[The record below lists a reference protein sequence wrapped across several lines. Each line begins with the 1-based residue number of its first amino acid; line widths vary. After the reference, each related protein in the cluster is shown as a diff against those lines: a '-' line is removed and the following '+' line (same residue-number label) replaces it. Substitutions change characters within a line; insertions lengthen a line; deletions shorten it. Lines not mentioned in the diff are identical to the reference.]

1 LSLNISVSTR
11 LKKPARYA
19 ILHRGARHWNEDNH
33 FLLRRIGRSFPHTPF
48 LYASGS
54 TGAHIRQKASLS
66 VLEGIMTTRLRLRAG
81 NVIETHEHAGLVQR
95 MLSWLICDEIFDG
108 SPLAAHCQSFH
119 SVNQR
124 VEHFANFLLT
134 KFRNELFNL
143 VLNVSSNRSLKL
155 AFFYFC
161 IPPTRIRTIFL
172 IVRLRREHA
181 VTISAPPC
189 NHQEMIR

>member
-1 LSLNISVSTR
+1 
-11 LKKPARYA
+11 
-19 ILHRGARHWNEDNH
+19 
-33 FLLRRIGRSFPHTPF
+33 
-48 LYASGS
+48 
-54 TGAHIRQKASLS
+54 
-66 VLEGIMTTRLRLRAG
+66 
-81 NVIETHEHAGLVQR
+81 
-95 MLSWLICDEIFDG
+95 MLSWLIRDEIFDG

-119 SVNQR
+119 SLNQR
-124 VEHFANFLLT
+124 FEHFANFLLT
-134 KFRNELFNL
+134 KFRNELSNL

-189 NHQEMIR
+189 NHQEMTR